1 MKISIRKADLSDWE
15 MIQELNN
22 EVFIA
27 DAEYDPYLDL
37 DWPFPES
44 GISYYKDKIKDPKT
58 CCLIAEDK
66 ANNQPIGYLFASEV
80 SYPYRKLKIIELEN
94 MGVTSNYRSKGIGT
108 LLLNY
113 FREWSKKREF
123 DTIYVNVYFV
133 NKKVSKFYSKNG
145 FTPRDMILESKI

>member
-44 GISYYKDKIKDPKT
+44 GIS
-58 CCLIAEDK
+58 
-66 ANNQPIGYLFASEV
+66 
-80 SYPYRKLKIIELEN
+80 
-94 MGVTSNYRSKGIGT
+94 
-108 LLLNY
+108 
-113 FREWSKKREF
+113 
-123 DTIYVNVYFV
+123 
-133 NKKVSKFYSKNG
+133 
-145 FTPRDMILESKI
+145 